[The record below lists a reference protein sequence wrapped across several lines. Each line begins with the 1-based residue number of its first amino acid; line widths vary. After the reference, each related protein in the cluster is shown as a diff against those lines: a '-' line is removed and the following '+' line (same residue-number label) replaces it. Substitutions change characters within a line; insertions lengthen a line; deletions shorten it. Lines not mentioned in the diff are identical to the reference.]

1 MPEAALPM
9 PLTLDLANHKS
20 SQGGYNMVIFS
31 NCESYKTVRI
41 LGSSETYQGQQR
53 KTLEIDFDSATI
65 TLDKAKSLF
74 TDPDVWGEITVET
87 DGETS
92 IQLNFSLPLEL
103 ILTTKRKWLNIDSDD
118 ELIVLRMAQKSALEI
133 AQEKQAV
140 DISNNEAALIEL
152 AGLIAGGNE

>member
-1 MPEAALPM
+1 
-9 PLTLDLANHKS
+9 
-20 SQGGYNMVIFS
+20 MVIFS
-31 NCESYKTVRI
+31 NCESYETIRI
-41 LGSSETYQGQQR
+41 LGGSETYQGQHR
-53 KTLEIDFDSATI
+53 KTLEIDFDSAAI

-74 TDPDVWGEITVET
+74 TDPDIWREITVET

-103 ILTTKRKWLNIDSDD
+103 ILTTKRKRLNIDSDD